1 MKNYGL
7 GWIKTANIDNF
18 TSKTGIKLR
27 RAIHKPLQ
35 IVLKLATKRKIIVEN
50 YPKLEKGVPY
60 IFASTHSFD
69 EDIISNLATIDRNAY
84 VLIGTTDQ
92 LDFNPT
98 MYAAWLNGLIYVDR
112 LDKNSRQESLKK
124 MEKIIKSGTSILMF
138 PEGGWN
144 NTENLIV
151 QNLFGGP
158 YYLSKLTGAKV
169 VPISAFNEM
178 GSSKIYIRVG
188 DPIDLSKYDKKDA
201 LIELRNSLA
210 TMRFNQMELYS
221 TPIERSKLSSDAR
234 LNFMEQRKNEYLR
247 VNWSRDVW
255 DEELTVYKDKNCPS
269 PEDIRKSIDDVVIT
283 KENAEIFAPILV
295 KRLDDKKY
303 DFKNYMHQ
311 NWNK

>member
-7 GWIKTANIDNF
+7 GWIKTSNIDNF

-35 IVLKLATKRKIIVEN
+35 IVLKLATKRKIIIEN

-210 TMRFNQMELYS
+210 TMRFNQIELYS
-221 TPIERSKLSSDAR
+221 TPIERSKLSPNAR

-255 DEELTVYKDKNCPS
+255 EEELTVYKDKNCPS

-295 KRLDDKKY
+295 KRLEDKKY
-303 DFKNYMHQ
+303 DFKKYMHQ